1 MAEEKDKYFDGYF
14 EPIYGKKP
22 DDDENLRK
30 YWSELE
36 KFAKK
41 TDRRRRLNSQ
51 EEQCLAEL
59 KKAKGDKED
68 KAVTSLTAEEAY
80 KIRRRFAIAFIM
92 FMPKFLLSEQSKR
105 IKSYVENAYENG
117 KSIGEIAKEAQNT
130 CGYDEFG
137 NKIEKKDKG
146 EKKDGEQKEDDK
158 SEEEEFQPKP
168 TIWGK
173 IKAAFKGKDKN
184 GKEYTGVI
192 VEKQNN
198 PTNSTQDKEQSNNG
212 EELGS

>member
-1 MAEEKDKYFDGYF
+1 MAEDKEKYFDGYF

-41 TDRRRRLNSQ
+41 TDRRRLNSQ

-80 KIRRRFAIAFIM
+80 KIRKRFDVAIIM
-92 FMPKFLLSEQSKR
+92 GLPEFFLSKQSKR

-137 NKIEKKDKG
+137 NKIGKKDKG
-146 EKKDGEQKEDDK
+146 EKKDGEQKEGDK

-168 TIWGK
+168 TLLGK
-173 IKAAFKGKDKN
+173 VVGFFKGKDEK
-184 GKEYTGVI
+184 GKEHTGVI

-198 PTNSTQDKEQSNNG
+198 PTNSAQDREQSNNG